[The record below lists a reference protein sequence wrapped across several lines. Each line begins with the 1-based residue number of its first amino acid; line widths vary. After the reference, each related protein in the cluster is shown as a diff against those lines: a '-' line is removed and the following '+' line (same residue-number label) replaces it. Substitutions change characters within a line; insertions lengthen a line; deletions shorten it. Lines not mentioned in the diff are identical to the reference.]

1 MLCGRPLLL
10 EIGSVLW
17 NVNFQSMW
25 ELQELVSQSLT
36 NGETGPNEE
45 NKSISSPRSTNS
57 ESSAGKSSVQN
68 KQVRRAASKMKTRQY
83 TYHLNPKE
91 RWDPNPLFL
100 PGHGALQIQ
109 HITTSSAGLLLP
121 GEKGRLVCLEMIWW
135 TKSAIVD
142 DESHGDVCT
151 MGVERTMMVL
161 VGGAYYRA
169 TSSQPIGNGSYDLTF
184 RRSSAIFQI
193 RGVAWPRK
201 IEHHN

>member
-10 EIGSVLW
+10 EIGSILW

-25 ELQELVSQSLT
+25 ELQELESQSLT

-57 ESSAGKSSVQN
+57 ESSTGKSSVQN

-109 HITTSSAGLLLP
+109 HISLVSSRILTKYVICLSGISTNLSISTIQRPWFLYLSRLGAVSIVGTSF
-121 GEKGRLVCLEMIWW
+121 IQ
-135 TKSAIVD
+135 
-142 DESHGDVCT
+142 
-151 MGVERTMMVL
+151 
-161 VGGAYYRA
+161 
-169 TSSQPIGNGSYDLTF
+169 TSFVWMFTLG
-184 RRSSAIFQI
+184 
-193 RGVAWPRK
+193 
-201 IEHHN
+201 